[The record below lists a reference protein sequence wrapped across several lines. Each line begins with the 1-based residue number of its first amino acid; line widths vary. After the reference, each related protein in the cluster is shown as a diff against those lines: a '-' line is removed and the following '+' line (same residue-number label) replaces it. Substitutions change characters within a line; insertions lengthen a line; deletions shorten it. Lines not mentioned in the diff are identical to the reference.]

1 MNKHLYFLLALI
13 SALIAIK
20 TNTFVVWVIIVFLTQ
35 VGLGTFIAF
44 LLDILTAGYAKDIA
58 GWVANKLGYQ
68 SCGCDEREAL
78 LNKYTKINI
87 KYTIKF

>member
-1 MNKHLYFLLALI
+1 MNKNLYFLLALI

-20 TNTFVVWVIIVFLTQ
+20 TNTFIVWVIVVFLTQ

-44 LLDILTAGYAKDIA
+44 LLDILTAGYAKNIA
-58 GWVANKLGYQ
+58 GLIANKMGYL

-87 KYTIKF
+87 KYTIKL

>member
-1 MNKHLYFLLALI
+1 MNKNLYFLLALI

-20 TNTFVVWVIIVFLTQ
+20 TNTFIVWVIVVFLTQ
-35 VGLGTFIAF
+35 IGLGTFIAF
-44 LLDILTAGYAKDIA
+44 LLDILTAGYAKNIA
-58 GWVANKLGYQ
+58 GLIANKMGYL

-87 KYTIKF
+87 KYTIKL